1 MKILYV
7 AYSTEYEAGW
17 GSRPDGFILT
27 EEKSIIE
34 AEIEK
39 VFTQGSYE
47 CYWRYSSIDKVIC
60 DEETWNKIKNDF
72 EEGKYYSSSNSLK
85 SVGSFYKE
93 V

>member
-47 CYWRYSSIDKVIC
+47 CYWRYSSIDKVIRQYANIFAYPYWQ
-60 DEETWNKIKNDF
+60 ETH
-72 EEGKYYSSSNSLK
+72 
-85 SVGSFYKE
+85 SFFC
-93 V
+93 